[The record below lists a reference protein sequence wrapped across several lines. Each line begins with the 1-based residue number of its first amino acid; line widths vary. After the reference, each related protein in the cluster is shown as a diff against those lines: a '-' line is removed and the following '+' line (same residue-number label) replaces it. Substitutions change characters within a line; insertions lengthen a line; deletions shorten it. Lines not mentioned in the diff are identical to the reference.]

1 MRALC
6 GAIIAAGAMIG
17 LGLTCIGI
25 GTRYSAFPYLDSNSG
40 EVQFVKFHHLD
51 TALMFGI
58 VVLGIALIIGLGIA
72 FTGLAYHHHR
82 RHHELFGT
90 HAKPN
95 QPQDRITV

>member
-25 GTRYSAFPYLDSNSG
+25 GHRYSAYPYLDPQGNA
-40 EVQFVKFHHLD
+40 QFVEFKHLD
-51 TALMFGI
+51 TALMFG
-58 VVLGIALIIGLGIA
+58 VVALGIALLIGLGIA
-72 FTGLAYHHHR
+72 FAGLAYHHHR
-82 RHHELFGT
+82 RHHEMFGT